1 MRNNLFL
8 YGNANHPLILQMLKN
23 EMIILI
29 KVTVNGSKWL
39 FMSSHL
45 MLCIYLGGAVHSKKF
60 AEKISYR
67 FFVGSELAYVPFKTY
82 A

>member
-8 YGNANHPLILQMLKN
+8 YGSANRPLILQMLKN

-39 FMSSHL
+39 FMSSNL

-67 FFVGSELAYVPFKTY
+67 FFVGFELVYVPFKTY